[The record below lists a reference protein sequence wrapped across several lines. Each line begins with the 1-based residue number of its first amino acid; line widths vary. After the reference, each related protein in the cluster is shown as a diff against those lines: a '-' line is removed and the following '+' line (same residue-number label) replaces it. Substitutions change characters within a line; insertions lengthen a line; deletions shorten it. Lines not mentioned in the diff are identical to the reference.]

1 MAERDTGPGGIYS
14 RLADIGHGPAR
25 FIEDVSARMPT
36 LGRIV
41 NNKGEACLG
50 SRYLCPIR
58 RVVER

>member
-25 FIEDVSARMPT
+25 FTEDVSARMPT

-41 NNKGEACLG
+41 DNEGRLASAHGTCA
-50 SRYLCPIR
+50 RYG
-58 RVVER
+58 VVER